1 MSPFR
6 GKTLPLQSFPI
17 AVISKI
23 VQRLGL
29 TKMRSLFCAVSLIV
43 VSTAATVSLAQD
55 TATPD
60 PQANAW
66 SVLNQGLTSTNMDL
80 RVKAVRV
87 LGELPGDAKAE
98 NAALTAL
105 KDDKPE
111 VRTAAAQAL
120 GEMGAKNAD
129 PQLREMLQDTEPSVI
144 IAAAYALVQLGD
156 DKGYDVYYAV
166 LTGEQKTGTSL
177 SEQQKKMLKD
187 PKKMASLGLQAGI
200 GFVPFGGLA
209 VTGYKML
216 TRDDTSPVLAAAA
229 IMLAKD
235 PDPKSGEALANAAA
249 NHDKWL
255 VRQAAFNAIAKR
267 GDPNLLA
274 DSVTGLQDEKPEVQ
288 YSAAGAVL
296 RLTDIQAQ
304 QTTHPEAPK
313 RKPAPRKKPAA

>member
-1 MSPFR
+1 
-6 GKTLPLQSFPI
+6 
-17 AVISKI
+17 
-23 VQRLGL
+23 
-29 TKMRSLFCAVSLIV
+29 MRSLFYAVSLIV
-43 VSTAATVSLAQD
+43 VSTAATVSLAQAP
-55 TATPD
+55 ATPD
-60 PQANAW
+60 PQEKAW
-66 SVLNQGLTSTNMDL
+66 TVLNTGLTNTDMDQ

-87 LGELPGDAKAE
+87 LGELTGDAKAKD
-98 NAALTAL
+98 AALTAL
-105 KDDKPE
+105 QDAKPE
-111 VRTAAAQAL
+111 VRAAAAQAL
-120 GEMGAKNAD
+120 GEMGDKSAD
-129 PQLREMLQDTEPSVI
+129 SQLREMLKDTDPSVI
-144 IAAAYALVQLGD
+144 IAAAYSLVQLGD
-156 DKGYDVYYAV
+156 DRGYDVYYAI

-187 PKKMASLGLQAGI
+187 PKKMAALGLQAGI

-235 PDPKSGEALANAAA
+235 PDPKSGDALANAAA

-274 DSVTGLQDEKPEVQ
+274 DAVTGLQDEKPEVQ

-296 RLTDIQAQ
+296 RLTDLQAER
-304 QTTHPEAPK
+304 TEHPETPK
-313 RKPAPRKKPAA
+313 RKPAPKKKPA